1 MRLDRILGIGEVAAL
16 AGWSRRRM
24 LRHLLRLD
32 LANEGRLLVNVG
44 GGEKRPRWTVTLG
57 ALQRIA
63 PQWFIDEESNEARI
77 AELEERLAVY
87 ERVTEM
93 HTARFETMR
102 GTAA

>member
-1 MRLDRILGIGEVAAL
+1 MRIDRILGIGEVAAL

-32 LANEGRLLVNVG
+32 RKNDGSLLVNVG
-44 GGEKRPRWTVTLG
+44 NEDRPRWTVTLG

-63 PQWFIDEESNEARI
+63 PQWFVDEESMEARVLG
-77 AELEERLAVY
+77 LEERVAHY
-87 ERVTEM
+87 ERVVEIHTERLM
-93 HTARFETMR
+93 NLRS